1 MAIKID
7 KTLLQDINNPSL
19 EILASCIKR
28 HQTEVPRLE
37 KLSKYYDG
45 EHAIKNRDKTS
56 KEKLANV
63 MINNAKYVTDMNVGF
78 TFGNP
83 IAYTPGNDGDIDEV
97 LNAFEEL
104 GIKKHDREVGKDLS
118 VYGLGLELHY
128 LSTDSEE
135 VTPKI
140 ECIDPRGMF
149 LVTDDSIESVPLF
162 AVRYYETLD
171 IDGKPNGWKIEVYTS
186 NKTIIYKA
194 KDLTLKDT
202 AVLEDKIHFY
212 NAVPVVEFRNNEE
225 KQGDFEQA
233 ISLID
238 AYNSLQS
245 DRINDKE
252 AFIDAILVLYGF
264 TLDEMTAPEGNG
276 DIVINAPSKQ
286 DGADVGYLTKTFNET
301 DVQVLSKSIEKD
313 IHKVTYTPNLNDE
326 NFAGNISGEAMK
338 YKLFGLLQLLVTKT
352 GYYEDGVKKRLK
364 LMENILKRQ
373 GKKVEVKGT
382 KVNFKP
388 NLPINKK
395 DVIEMIRD
403 SLDFVPLAISLGW
416 LDDIDDPEE
425 VIDMLHEQVEGDIE
439 RNKKA
444 FGEQS
449 HSELDDVPDDE
460 GAKEDDY
467 SEVQTK

>member
-7 KTLLQDINNPSL
+7 RELLEDVNNPSL

-28 HQTEVPRLE
+28 HQAEVTRLQ
-37 KLSKYYDG
+37 KLSDYYDG
-45 EHAIKNRDKTS
+45 KHDIDKRDKKS
-56 KEKLANV
+56 KDKLSNV

-83 IAYTPGNDGDIDEV
+83 IAYTPGNEGDIEEV
-97 LNAFEEL
+97 IAAFEEL

-118 VYGLGLELHY
+118 VYGTGLELHY
-128 LSTDSEE
+128 LSTDSED

-140 ECIDPRGMF
+140 ACIDPRGMF
-149 LVTDDSIESVPLF
+149 LVTDNSIENIPLF

-171 IDGKPNGWKIEVYTS
+171 IDGKPNGWKLEVYTT
-186 NKTIIYKA
+186 NKTLVYKA
-194 KDLTLKDT
+194 KELNLKDT
-202 AVLEDKIHFY
+202 ELVEDKVHFY

-238 AYNSLQS
+238 AYNALQS

-264 TLDEMTAPEGNG
+264 TLDEMEAPEGDG
-276 DIVINAPSKQ
+276 EIVINAPSKQ
-286 DGADVGYLTKTFNET
+286 DGADVGYLTKTFNEA

-352 GYYEDGVKKRLK
+352 GYFEDGVKQRLK

-444 FGEQS
+444 FGELS
-449 HSELDDVPDDE
+449 HSDLDDVPDDE
-460 GAKEDDY
+460 GAKKDD
-467 SEVQTK
+467 TGDI